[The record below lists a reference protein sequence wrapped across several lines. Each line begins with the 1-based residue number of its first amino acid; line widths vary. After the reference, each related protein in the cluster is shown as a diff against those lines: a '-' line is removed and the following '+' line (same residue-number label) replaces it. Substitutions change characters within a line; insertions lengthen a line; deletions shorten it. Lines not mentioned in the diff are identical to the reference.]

1 MIGNLEHFIYSSRS
15 ALTTQDLRDL
25 YLTAIEAE
33 GYQNA
38 VYAKVRDRSI
48 VDMPWMKFP
57 KGYADTYVANRW
69 DTIDPVM
76 QFVHCARRPFA
87 WIEVFENRKLSA
99 AQKAFIEN
107 CRDLGVHSGVTIPLH
122 GPGTDV
128 DLISLSLRD
137 EKGPAPE
144 RLPAIYG
151 LTYQYRLRLSEL
163 AREELHPTVDLTSK
177 EIECLRWCKE
187 GKTNWEIGEI
197 LRVSEKTVEFHVSN
211 TIRKLGVNNRISAV
225 VKGIQRGLIS
235 V

>member
-1 MIGNLEHFIYSSRS
+1 MIGDLEHFICSSRS

-76 QFVHCARRPFA
+76 QFVHRAQRPFA
-87 WIEVFENRKLSA
+87 WIEVCENRKLSA

-122 GPGTDV
+122 GPGTNV

-163 AREELHPTVDLTSK
+163 NREEPHPTIDLTSK
-177 EIECLRWCKE
+177 EIECLRWCRE

-197 LRVSEKTVEFHVSN
+197 LRISEKTVEFHVSN

>member
-1 MIGNLEHFIYSSRS
+1 MIGNLENFICSSRS
-15 ALTTQDLRDL
+15 ALTAQDLRDL
-25 YLTAIEAE
+25 YLVAVEAK

-38 VYAKVRDRSI
+38 VYAKARNRSI
-48 VDMPWMKFP
+48 VDMPWMRFP
-57 KGYADTYVANRW
+57 KDYANTYVANRW
-69 DTIDPVM
+69 DAIDPVM

-87 WIEVFENRKLSA
+87 WTEVCENRKLSA

-137 EKGPAPE
+137 EKEPAPE
-144 RLPAIYG
+144 QLPALYG
-151 LTYQYRLRLSEL
+151 LTYQYKLRLSEL
-163 AREELHPTVDLTSK
+163 NREELSPTSDLTSK

-197 LRVSEKTVEFHVSN
+197 LGISEKTVEFHVSN
-211 TIRKLGVNNRISAV
+211 TIRKLGVNNRITAV
-225 VKGIQRGLIS
+225 VKGIQCGLIS
-235 V
+235 L

>member
-1 MIGNLEHFIYSSRS
+1 MIGNLESFICSSRS

-25 YLTAIEAE
+25 YLAAVEAE

-38 VYAKVRDRSI
+38 VYARTRDRSI
-48 VDMPWMKFP
+48 VDMPWMRFP
-57 KGYADTYVANRW
+57 KDYVNNYVANRW
-69 DTIDPVM
+69 DTIDPVI
-76 QFVHCARRPFA
+76 QFVHRARRPFT
-87 WIEVFENRKLSA
+87 WIEACENRRLSA
-99 AQKAFIEN
+99 AQKAFMAN

-163 AREELHPTVDLTSK
+163 SCEELHATSDLTSK

-197 LRVSEKTVEFHVSN
+197 LHISEKTVEFTCQTRLGSWVSI
-211 TIRKLGVNNRISAV
+211 TGSPRWSKESSAA
-225 VKGIQRGLIS
+225 
-235 V
+235 